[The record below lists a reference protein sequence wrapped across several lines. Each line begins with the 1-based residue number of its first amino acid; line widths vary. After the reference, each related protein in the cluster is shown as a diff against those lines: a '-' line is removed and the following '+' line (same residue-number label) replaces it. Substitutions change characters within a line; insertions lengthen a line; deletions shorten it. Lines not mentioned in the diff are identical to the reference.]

1 MVFLLAHV
9 EVESMYLRPPEF
21 SLQSSYRPVDE
32 CHGGNLLNINDCTR
46 GLCAARLDG
55 WSTYQT
61 EASKGCYNAT
71 VRVNT
76 CYQIAER

>member
-9 EVESMYLRPPEF
+9 EAELRKSRSMR
-21 SLQSSYRPVDE
+21 SLYRYHDD
-32 CHGGNLLNINDCTR
+32 CDGGNLLKIHLDDCTQ
-46 GLCAARLDG
+46 GLCAAKLDG
-55 WSTYQT
+55 RSTNKA